1 MTVGIY
7 IRVSTREQV
16 LEGYSIDA
24 QKENLVNYCKS
35 QGWNDYKFYVD
46 EGISAKDTNR
56 PQLQLLMKHIE
67 ERQINMILVYR
78 LDRFT
83 RSVTDL
89 YQMLDAIDK
98 HDCTFKSA
106 TEIYDTSSAMGR
118 MFIGLVAL
126 LAQWER
132 ENMGER
138 IEVALVERARQL
150 KAIGVPPFG
159 YKVQDERYVIDEE
172 QEGYLRHIID
182 AVSCGTTVN
191 ALSMELNRLK
201 VSTPQNGEKWY
212 PSTLRNILRNPALYG
227 GYYFKGETVEDAFTG
242 YITKSEWLTLQ
253 EKLDGRK
260 RHHVRGQSVDAAF
273 RGVLDCP
280 KCGYRLNPAFNRSK
294 KTKDKLTYMYRC
306 TDCRDNRAYHKSY
319 SEKKLV
325 EALTRHMSDI
335 TFNEVKT
342 PEPVQ
347 AITDPHDDLM
357 RSIEKTKQ
365 QRLKYQR
372 IWSEGIMKDE
382 EFYRLMAE
390 TEKLI
395 EELERDIQTVQPV
408 EKRIDWETLKE
419 LAWTF
424 NQTFNL
430 LEPAERSAF
439 ISKYIKSIRFE
450 IESELVPGM
459 KRARD
464 HYTILEVEFYI

>member
-46 EGISAKDTNR
+46 EGVSAKDTNR

-67 ERQINMILVYR
+67 ERQIHMILVYR

-98 HDCTFKSA
+98 HNCTFKSA

-159 YKVQDERYVIDEE
+159 YKVENERYVID
-172 QEGYLRHIID
+172 QEREGHLRYAID
-182 AVSCGTTVN
+182 AVQCGTTVN
-191 ALSMELNRLK
+191 ALAVELNRLN
-201 VSTPQNGEKWY
+201 VPTPQSGTKWY
-212 PSTLRNILRNPALYG
+212 PSTLRNILRNPALHG

-242 YITKSEWLTLQ
+242 YITKKEWLTLQ

-260 RHHVRGQSVDAAF
+260 RHHVRGQSVDATF

-280 KCGYRLNPAFNRSK
+280 KCGYRLSPAFNRSK
-294 KTKDKLTYMYRC
+294 TTKDKLTYMYRC
-306 TDCRDNRAYHKSY
+306 TDCRDNRAFHKSY
-319 SEKKLV
+319 SEKKLIA
-325 EALTRHMSDI
+325 ALVQYMAEV
-335 TFNEVKT
+335 TFRDVKT
-342 PEPVQ
+342 PDAVQ
-347 AITDPHDDLM
+347 AIADPHDDLM

-382 EFYRLMAE
+382 EFYGLMAE
-390 TEKLI
+390 TEKAI
-395 EELERDIQTVQPV
+395 EEMEKRIQTVQPV

-430 LEPAERSAF
+430 LEPAERSSF
-439 ISKYIKSIRFE
+439 ISKFVKRIQFE
-450 IESELVPGM
+450 VESEVVPGM

-464 HYTILEVEFYI
+464 HYTITDVEFYI